1 MALFLDLLLGHMLG
15 DFLLQPGKLVA
26 AKRDG
31 WRGLLLHTGM
41 VGAVTALVTLGTL
54 RRDWIAVV
62 GVACAHLLIEE
73 ITILAYKSTPT
84 RGLFTLLFDQS
95 LHILSISAIVLASGG
110 LQPAATAMLFG
121 FTVTTRV
128 LAIIVGFVTVTLG
141 GSILVFEAANA
152 LVPGGSKGSL
162 LGLDLARI
170 SGMVERGGAVA
181 LGLAVTPA
189 LGAVAF
195 VPRAM
200 WAMTRGRVERR
211 RQLTVLAAGMMLCA
225 LVLFAIHAV
234 TTLLNAGGAPVWSWP
249 SWGAGR

>member
-31 WRGLLLHTGM
+31 WRGLLLHAAV
-41 VGAVTALVTLGTL
+41 VGAATALVTLGTL
-54 RRDWIAVV
+54 PRDWIAVA

-73 ITILAYKSTPT
+73 VTILAYKNTPT

-95 LHILSISAIVLASGG
+95 LHILSISAIALVSGG
-110 LQPAATAMLFG
+110 LQPTATAMLFG

-128 LAIIVGFVTVTLG
+128 LAIIVGFVTVMLG
-141 GSILVFEAANA
+141 GSILAFEAANA

-162 LGLDLARI
+162 LRLDPARL

-181 LGLAVTPA
+181 LGLAFTPLFGSA
-189 LGAVAF
+189 AF
-195 VPRAM
+195 VPRAVL
-200 WAMTRGRVERR
+200 AMTRGHDERQ
-211 RQLTVLAAGMMLCA
+211 RQLAELVAGFVLCA

-234 TTLLNAGGAPVWSWP
+234 TTFVEAGEVPVWSWP
-249 SWGAGR
+249 PLGAGW